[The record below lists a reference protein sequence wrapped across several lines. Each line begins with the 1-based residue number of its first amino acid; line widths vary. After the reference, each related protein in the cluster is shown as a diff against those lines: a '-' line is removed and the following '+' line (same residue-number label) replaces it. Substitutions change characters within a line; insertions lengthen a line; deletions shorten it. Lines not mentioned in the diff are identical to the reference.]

1 MADHIDRDRIRAFP
15 IRASHHDEEHAD
27 PHFINGIET
36 VMEWIESLPTVDTKE
51 IARRATN
58 ERRKPMRLTLKDA
71 RRRALLTQEDVAG
84 RLGVSKS
91 AYRWYER
98 NPGKMRVDVAYRF
111 AEIVGLTIDD
121 LTFTKERER

>member
-1 MADHIDRDRIRAFP
+1 
-15 IRASHHDEEHAD
+15 
-27 PHFINGIET
+27 
-36 VMEWIESLPTVDTKE
+36 
-51 IARRATN
+51 
-58 ERRKPMRLTLKDA
+58 MRLTLKDA

-98 NPGKMRVDVAYRF
+98 NPGKMRVDVAHQF
-111 AEIVGLTIDD
+111 AKIVGLRIDD

>member
-1 MADHIDRDRIRAFP
+1 
-15 IRASHHDEEHAD
+15 
-27 PHFINGIET
+27 
-36 VMEWIESLPTVDTKE
+36 
-51 IARRATN
+51 
-58 ERRKPMRLTLKDA
+58 MRLTLKDA
-71 RRRALLTQEDVAG
+71 RRRALLTQEDMAG

-98 NPGKMRVDVAYRF
+98 TPGKMRVDVACRV

>member
-1 MADHIDRDRIRAFP
+1 
-15 IRASHHDEEHAD
+15 
-27 PHFINGIET
+27 
-36 VMEWIESLPTVDTKE
+36 MEWIESLPVVDTKE
-51 IARRATN
+51 IARSATN

-98 NPGKMRVDVAYRF
+98 NPGKMKVDVAYQF
-111 AEIVGLTIDD
+111 AEIVGLRIDD